1 MAMRRMVVVWA
12 AWSCALVSL
21 AAFSADKAA
30 PPDGTDSKLEASI
43 LIVDSQDAIASW
55 VKDPKGG
62 DVGRIRKATAGQKLF
77 VPIVVSGVKTTELG
91 QPGIAAD
98 MQFVSPSGKVI
109 FNGRKCCG
117 ANRGDQRS
125 PGLVVLNPVL
135 DFTTE
140 DGDPLGTY
148 EVRATVTYGGRTAT
162 ASEKFVLGPAAVK
175 PEAASESQPAVAVAA
190 ERSPHPKNHADARS
204 CLDATDN
211 AAIMRCA
218 EKYR

>member
-1 MAMRRMVVVWA
+1 MAMKWIVV
-12 AWSCALVSL
+12 SGALYGALISL
-21 AAFSADKAA
+21 AAFSADKPA
-30 PPDGTDSKLEASI
+30 PPDGADSKLEASI

-55 VKDPKGG
+55 VNDPKGG

-77 VPIVVSGVKTTELG
+77 VPVIVTGLKTTEFG

-117 ANRGDQRS
+117 ANRGDQRT

-140 DGDPLGTY
+140 DGDALGTY
-148 EVRATVTYGGRTAT
+148 EVRATVSYSGRTAT
-162 ASEKFVLGPAAVK
+162 ASEKFVLEPAAKDK
-175 PEAASESQPAVAVAA
+175 PEATTESQPAVAAA
-190 ERSPHPKNHADARS
+190 PTRPAHSKNRADARS

>member
-1 MAMRRMVVVWA
+1 MAMKRMVVVSGA
-12 AWSCALVSL
+12 LYGLLVSL
-21 AAFSADKAA
+21 VALSADKAA
-30 PPDGTDSKLEASI
+30 PSDDSKLEASI
-43 LIVDSQDAIASW
+43 LIVDSQDAIAAW
-55 VKDPKGG
+55 VKEPKSG
-62 DVGRIRKATAGQKLF
+62 DIGRMRKATAGQKLF
-77 VPIVVSGVKTTELG
+77 VPIVVTGLRTTEFG
-91 QPGIAAD
+91 QPGIGAD
-98 MQFVSPSGKVI
+98 MQFVAPSGKVI

-117 ANRGDQRS
+117 ANRGDQRT

-162 ASEKFVLGPAAVK
+162 ASEKFVLEPAANK
-175 PEAASESQPAVAVAA
+175 PEALGESPSPVAA
-190 ERSPHPKNHADARS
+190 APRPARPRSHADARS

-211 AAIMRCA
+211 AAVMRCA

>member
-1 MAMRRMVVVWA
+1 MTMRRMVAV
-12 AWSCALVSL
+12 SGALCCTLISL
-21 AAFSADKAA
+21 AASSADKPA
-30 PPDGTDSKLEASI
+30 PPDGAESKLEASI

-55 VKDPKGG
+55 IKDPKGG

-77 VPIVVSGVKTTELG
+77 VPVIVTGLKTTELG

-98 MQFVSPSGKVI
+98 MQFVSPHGKVI
-109 FNGRKCCG
+109 FNGRKCCR
-117 ANRGDQRS
+117 ANRGDQRT

-135 DFTTE
+135 DFTTA

-148 EVRATVTYGGRTAT
+148 EVRATVTYGDRTAT
-162 ASEKFVLGPAAVK
+162 ASEKFVLGPAAEK
-175 PEAASESQPAVAVAA
+175 PEASSESQPAVAAA
-190 ERSPHPKNHADARS
+190 PERPAHPRNHADARS